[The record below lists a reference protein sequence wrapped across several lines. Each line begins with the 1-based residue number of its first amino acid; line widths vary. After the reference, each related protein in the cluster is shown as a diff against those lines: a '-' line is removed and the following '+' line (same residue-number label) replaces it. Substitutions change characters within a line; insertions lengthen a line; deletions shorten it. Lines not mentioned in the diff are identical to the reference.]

1 MDNKNKKNPRNI
13 IAQVDKILR
22 RNDIIYWLEAG
33 TALSAV
39 RDGKIFDWE
48 HDIDIGVWK
57 HDIKKI
63 LNALDD
69 FKKEGY
75 KINIQKMNSI

>member
-63 LNALDD
+63 LNAIHKPKLP
-69 FKKEGY
+69 KKLTR
-75 KINIQKMNSI
+75 KKAVNK